1 MNLNRKEYL
10 KVFTIISIFS
20 YFQHREKREKSVAGH
35 ESDKL
40 IESYSVEPTDRAKI
54 RVIFDYQ
61 AIYKHKMSRSQSV
74 QPVLTDAGLIIS
86 STFSFYDFFSL
97 HHLQQQI
104 QVCQMPSNVKLK
116 SIHCSRDFI
125 SVSVVHNCNYF
136 SSPCSGSQ

>member
-1 MNLNRKEYL
+1 MYLNRNLNTVFYAVIAVSYEKEYL
-10 KVFTIISIFS
+10 KVFTITSLFS

-61 AIYKHKMSRSQSV
+61 AIYKHKMSRSRSV

-86 STFSFYDFFSL
+86 STFSFYDFFTL
-97 HHLQQQI
+97 HHLQQKNPGLPNAQ
-104 QVCQMPSNVKLK
+104 
-116 SIHCSRDFI
+116 
-125 SVSVVHNCNYF
+125 
-136 SSPCSGSQ
+136 